1 MRRRDFIAGLGGAAA
16 WPVVA
21 RAQQPAP
28 PVVGFLNSQSAE
40 GYTRFVRAFSQ
51 GLAETGFLDGRN
63 VTVEYRWAEAK
74 NDRLPALATDLAH
87 RQVRV
92 IAANTP
98 AALASKAATATIP
111 VVFVTAGDPVELGLV
126 ASLSR

>member
-1 MRRRDFIAGLGGAAA
+1 M
-16 WPVVA
+16 
-21 RAQQPAP
+21 
-28 PVVGFLNSQSAE
+28 
-40 GYTRFVRAFSQ
+40 
-51 GLAETGFLDGRN
+51 
-63 VTVEYRWAEAK
+63 
-74 NDRLPALATDLAH
+74 PALATDLAH

-126 ASLSR
+126 ASLSRPGGNVTGVTTLNLEVGPKRLELLHKLVPTANIVALLVNPSNPSLAEPLARDLEAAARALGL